1 MDTDARADGPVL
13 LVTNSLAGSA
23 DDDTV
28 EDVCDVLRTN
38 HAIIRETCDGPDDL
52 RHVVDAFRGD
62 RVITAGGD
70 GSLHALIN
78 VLADL
83 DRLATTA
90 VGLVPLGTGN
100 DFARGVGLPTDPA
113 EAARVCA
120 RGTPAPIDAVVADDG
135 EVTVNAAHAGMGALA
150 SERAQVAKPA
160 VGPLAYPLAA
170 LASGI
175 TTTGYDLTV
184 RVDGTTVHEG
194 RTLFVLA
201 ANGPSIGGGAA
212 LAPTADPTDGVVD
225 VLVIGEVAVTDRPG
239 LALRIQRGDHME
251 HDDVRSYRGETLHIA
266 GDPVDHSRDGEI
278 RRGLREVTYTI
289 RPSAWRL
296 LTDGDMRSQPT

>member
-1 MDTDARADGPVL
+1 MDTDARAHAPIL

-23 DDDTV
+23 DEDTV
-28 EDVCDVLRTN
+28 DDVCDILRTRQPL
-38 HAIIRETCDGPDDL
+38 IRETCDGPDDL
-52 RHVVDAFRGD
+52 RRVVDAFHGG

-70 GSLHALIN
+70 GSLHLLIN

-83 DRLATTA
+83 DRLETTD

-100 DFARGVGLPTDPA
+100 DFARGVGLPADPI

-120 RGTPAPIDAVVADDG
+120 RGVPVPVDAIVADDG
-135 EVTVNAAHAGMGALA
+135 EITVNAAHAGMGALA

-175 TTTGYDLTV
+175 TTTGYALTI
-184 RVDGTTVHEG
+184 RVDGATVHEG
-194 RTLFVLA
+194 PTLFVLA
-201 ANGPSIGGGAA
+201 ANGSSVGGGAA
-212 LAPTADPTDGVVD
+212 LAPTAHAADGAID
-225 VLVIGEVAVTDRPG
+225 VLVIGDVAVTDRPG

-251 HDDVRSYRGETLHIA
+251 HDDVRSCRGETLHIA

-278 RRGLREVTYTI
+278 RRGLHEVTYTI

-296 LTDGDMRSQPT
+296 LTDGDVRPRSI